1 MLMIKKIKTMFLSD
15 ERGASLVEMALIMPI
30 LLLIMVGS
38 LDLGSAFVR
47 KMELSNAAKAG
58 IQYAMVRKPVEG
70 DVTAISN
77 AVTESIG
84 DSGNASTDIDV
95 ELYCMCDGAKQVCTN
110 VCADENVS
118 AFVNVTVTE
127 NYTTPYF
134 NYNWL
139 FSEFPLKESQTIQLN

>member
-1 MLMIKKIKTMFLSD
+1 MIKNIKTKLLSD
-15 ERGASLVEMALIMPI
+15 ERGASLVEMALILPI
-30 LLLIMVGS
+30 LLLLMVGS

-84 DSGNASTDIDV
+84 DTGNDTTDIDV
-95 ELYCMCDGAKQVCTN
+95 ELYCMCDGAKQLCTN